1 MSRLRQLRA
10 YEYGSSSAIQ
20 TEFESIVRYLQSAE
34 VGGQTLSETINKIT
48 DDNGNL
54 QSNVA
59 LRNDAI
65 SGIQYRVGEYT
76 DAEAGW
82 TTIIS
87 AADLRGPSGVAVGE
101 IGAPIFNSRVDY
113 TVVTTLSDPVDN
125 TEILTGTAV
134 LNYSHL
140 ESDELLVYRGGILLQ
155 EGGDYTTDHNG
166 NSGTGTVTLTT
177 AHLTPVSGSG
187 PITTNDNFTIY
198 KVRSTAITNFRR
210 LDATNDGSVPLP
222 FVSFDLSEST
232 QILVYVSGILYRE
245 PDDYARDPIND
256 RVVFTANQQIQPDAN
271 YSIITVEDAD
281 VQTVTGIMMES
292 AFTDITT
299 GLIQFNKL
307 GISDGA
313 ITQSKVQNLQTDLA
327 ARAKLFTTTPSA
339 AELAS
344 GDIDDAFYT
353 RTANNA
359 TEVVYYDGTSSIV
372 LNPSSSLPSAS
383 DTDVNKVV
391 TVDSAGSYVLSLVD
405 LSGVVKDDDKNAAN
419 GVAALDD
426 NAKIRKD
433 QYAMSGDNSL
443 LSRFSAS
450 PHVEFFYDPQQGSDP
465 STSAIIATGDYRV
478 ERFYG
483 QNFKITGLEI
493 RCSGGSGNIR
503 LKKSGAVV
511 GDTHTV
517 DIAADP
523 SGAGLGVRR
532 VSLGSGFIGM
542 DSRVNSI
549 LLEVEVTLSTNLTAL
564 EVIFQ
569 TELLENA

>member
-54 QSNVA
+54 QSNVE
-59 LRNDAI
+59 LRNDATN
-65 SGIQYRVGEYT
+65 GIQYRVGEYT

-125 TEILTGTAV
+125 TEILAGGTV
-134 LNYSHL
+134 FNYSHL
-140 ESDELLVYRGGILLQ
+140 ESDELLVYKNGILLTPTV
-155 EGGDYTTDHNG
+155 DYTSDHNG
-166 NSGTGTVTLTT
+166 NSGTGTVTLTSAFAT
-177 AHLTPVSGSG
+177 ADPT
-187 PITTNDNFTIY
+187 ITTDNFTIY

-210 LDATNDGSVPLP
+210 LDATNDTGADLS
-222 FVSFDLSEST
+222 FVSFDLSDST

-256 RVVFTANQQIQPDAN
+256 RVVFTANQYIPQGAN

-313 ITQSKVQNLQTDLA
+313 ITQPKVQNLQTDLA

-339 AELAS
+339 ADLAS
-344 GDIDDAFYT
+344 GIVDDAFYK
-353 RTANNA
+353 RTVNNA

-372 LNPSSSLPSAS
+372 LNPSTSLPTAS

-405 LSGVVKDDDKNAAN
+405 LSGVVENTDKNAAN

-426 NAKIRKD
+426 NAKIVKD

-443 LSRFSAS
+443 LSRFSGS
-450 PHVEFFYDPQQGSDP
+450 PHIEFFYDPQQGSDP
-465 STSAIIATGDYRV
+465 PTSAIIQLGDYRV

>member
-54 QSNVA
+54 QSNVE
-59 LRNDAI
+59 LRNDATN
-65 SGIQYRVGEYT
+65 GIQYRVGEYT

-125 TEILTGTAV
+125 TEILAGGTV
-134 LNYSHL
+134 FNYSHL
-140 ESDELLVYRGGILLQ
+140 ESDELLVYKNGILLTPTV
-155 EGGDYTTDHNG
+155 DYTSDHNG
-166 NSGTGTVTLTT
+166 NSGTGTVTLTSAFAT
-177 AHLTPVSGSG
+177 ADPT
-187 PITTNDNFTIY
+187 ITTDNFTIY

-210 LDATNDGSVPLP
+210 LDATNDTGADLS
-222 FVSFDLSEST
+222 FVSFDLSDST

-256 RVVFTANQQIQPDAN
+256 RVVFTANQYIPQGAN

-313 ITQSKVQNLQTDLA
+313 ITQPKVQNLQTDLA

-339 AELAS
+339 ADLAS
-344 GDIDDAFYT
+344 GIVDDAFYK
-353 RTANNA
+353 RTVNNA

-372 LNPSSSLPSAS
+372 LNPSTSLPTAS

-405 LSGVVKDDDKNAAN
+405 LSGVVENTDKNAAN

-426 NAKIRKD
+426 NAKIVKD

-443 LSRFSAS
+443 LSRFSGS
-450 PHVEFFYDPQQGSDP
+450 PHIEFFYDPQQGSDP
-465 STSAIIATGDYRV
+465 PTSAIIQLGDYRV

-517 DIAADP
+517 DMAADP

>member
-54 QSNVA
+54 QSNVE
-59 LRNDAI
+59 LRNDATN
-65 SGIQYRVGEYT
+65 GIQYRVGEYT

-125 TEILTGTAV
+125 TEILAGGTV
-134 LNYSHL
+134 FNYSHL
-140 ESDELLVYRGGILLQ
+140 ESDELLVYKNGILLTPTV
-155 EGGDYTTDHNG
+155 DYTSDHNG
-166 NSGTGTVTLTT
+166 NSGTGTVTLTSAFAT
-177 AHLTPVSGSG
+177 ADPT
-187 PITTNDNFTIY
+187 ITTDNFTIY

-210 LDATNDGSVPLP
+210 LDATNDTGADLS
-222 FVSFDLSEST
+222 FVSFDLSDST

-256 RVVFTANQQIQPDAN
+256 RVVFTANQYIPQGAN

-292 AFTDITT
+292 AYTDITT

-313 ITQSKVQNLQTDLA
+313 ITQPKVQNLQTDLA

-339 AELAS
+339 ADLAS
-344 GDIDDAFYT
+344 GIVDDAFYK
-353 RTANNA
+353 RTVNNA

-372 LNPSSSLPSAS
+372 LNPSTSLPTAS

-405 LSGVVKDDDKNAAN
+405 LSGVVENTDKNAAN

-426 NAKIRKD
+426 NAKIVKD

-443 LSRFSAS
+443 LSRFSGS
-450 PHVEFFYDPQQGSDP
+450 PHIEFFYDPQQGSDP
-465 STSAIIATGDYRV
+465 PTSAIIQLGDYRV

-517 DIAADP
+517 DMAADP

>member
-59 LRNDAI
+59 LRNDATN
-65 SGIQYRVGEYT
+65 GIQYRVGEYT

-125 TEILTGTAV
+125 TEILAGGTV
-134 LNYSHL
+134 FNYSHL
-140 ESDELLVYRGGILLQ
+140 ESDELLVYKNGILLTPTV
-155 EGGDYTTDHNG
+155 DYTSDHNG
-166 NSGTGTVTLTT
+166 NSGTGTVTLTSAFAT
-177 AHLTPVSGSG
+177 ADPT
-187 PITTNDNFTIY
+187 ITTDNFTIY

-210 LDATNDGSVPLP
+210 LDATNDTGADLA
-222 FVSFDLSEST
+222 FVSFDLSDST

-256 RVVFTANQQIQPDAN
+256 RVVFTANQYIPQGAN

-313 ITQSKVQNLQTDLA
+313 ITQPKVQNLQTDLA

-339 AELAS
+339 ADLAS
-344 GDIDDAFYT
+344 GIVDDAFYK
-353 RTANNA
+353 RTVNNA

-372 LNPSSSLPSAS
+372 LNPSTSLPTAS

-405 LSGVVKDDDKNAAN
+405 LSGVVENTDKNAAN

-426 NAKIRKD
+426 NAKIVKD

-465 STSAIIATGDYRV
+465 PASAIIALGDYRV

-493 RCSGGSGNIR
+493 RCSGGSGNVR

>member
-20 TEFESIVRYLQSAE
+20 TEFESIVRYLQNAE

-59 LRNDAI
+59 LRNDATN
-65 SGIQYRVGEYT
+65 GIQYRVGEYT
-76 DAEAGW
+76 DAEEGW

-101 IGAPIFNSRVDY
+101 IGAPIFNSRVDF

-125 TEILTGTAV
+125 TEILAGGTV
-134 LNYSHL
+134 FNYSHL
-140 ESDELLVYRGGILLQ
+140 ESDELLVYKNGILLTPTV
-155 EGGDYTTDHNG
+155 DYTSDHNG
-166 NSGTGTVTLTT
+166 NSGTGTVTLTSAFAT
-177 AHLTPVSGSG
+177 ADPT
-187 PITTNDNFTIY
+187 ITTDNFTIY

-210 LDATNDGSVPLP
+210 LDATNDTGADLA
-222 FVSFDLSEST
+222 FVSFDLDDST

-245 PDDYARDPIND
+245 PDDYSRDPIND
-256 RVVFTANQQIQPDAN
+256 RVVFTANQYIPQGSN
-271 YSIITVEDAD
+271 YTIITVENAD

-292 AFTDITT
+292 AYTDITT

-307 GISDGA
+307 GITDGA
-313 ITQSKVQNLQTDLA
+313 ITQPKVQNLQTDLA
-327 ARAKLFTTTPSA
+327 ARAKLFTTTPTA
-339 AELAS
+339 ADLAS
-344 GDIDDAFYT
+344 GIVDDAFYK
-353 RTANNA
+353 RTVNNA

-372 LNPSSSLPSAS
+372 LNPSTSLPTAS

-405 LSGVVKDDDKNAAN
+405 LSGVVEIADKNAAN
-419 GVAALDD
+419 GVAALDE
-426 NAKIRKD
+426 NAKIKSD

-443 LSRFSAS
+443 LSRFSGS

-465 STSAIIATGDYRV
+465 PTSAVIPLGDYRV

>member
-54 QSNVA
+54 QSNVE
-59 LRNDAI
+59 LRNDATN
-65 SGIQYRVGEYT
+65 GIQYRVGEYT

-113 TVVTTLSDPVDN
+113 TVVTALSDPVDN
-125 TEILTGTAV
+125 TEILAGGTV
-134 LNYSHL
+134 FNYSHL
-140 ESDELLVYRGGILLQ
+140 ESDELLFYKNGILLTPTV
-155 EGGDYTTDHNG
+155 DYTSDHNG
-166 NSGTGTVTLTT
+166 NSGTGTVTLTSAFAT
-177 AHLTPVSGSG
+177 ADPT
-187 PITTNDNFTIY
+187 ITTDNFTIY

-210 LDATNDGSVPLP
+210 LDATNDTGADLS
-222 FVSFDLSEST
+222 FVSFDLSDST

-256 RVVFTANQQIQPDAN
+256 RVVFTANQYIPQGAN

-292 AFTDITT
+292 AYTDITT

-313 ITQSKVQNLQTDLA
+313 ITQPKVQNLQTDLA

-339 AELAS
+339 ADLAS
-344 GDIDDAFYT
+344 GIVDDAFYK
-353 RTANNA
+353 RTVNNA

-372 LNPSSSLPSAS
+372 LNPSTSLPTAS

-405 LSGVVKDDDKNAAN
+405 LSGVVENTDKNAAN

-426 NAKIRKD
+426 NAKIVKD

-443 LSRFSAS
+443 LSRFSGS
-450 PHVEFFYDPQQGSDP
+450 PHIEFFYDPQQGSDP
-465 STSAIIATGDYRV
+465 PTSAIIQLGDYRV

>member
-54 QSNVA
+54 QSNVE
-59 LRNDAI
+59 LRNDATN
-65 SGIQYRVGEYT
+65 GIQYRVGEYT

-113 TVVTTLSDPVDN
+113 TVVTALSDPVDN
-125 TEILTGTAV
+125 TEILAGGTV
-134 LNYSHL
+134 FNYSHL
-140 ESDELLVYRGGILLQ
+140 ESDELLVYKNGILLTPTV
-155 EGGDYTTDHNG
+155 DYTSDHNG
-166 NSGTGTVTLTT
+166 NSGTGTVTLTSAFAT
-177 AHLTPVSGSG
+177 ADPT
-187 PITTNDNFTIY
+187 ITTDNFTIY

-210 LDATNDGSVPLP
+210 LDATNDTGADLS
-222 FVSFDLSEST
+222 FVSFDLSDST

-256 RVVFTANQQIQPDAN
+256 RVVFTANQYIPQGAN

-292 AFTDITT
+292 AYTDITT

-313 ITQSKVQNLQTDLA
+313 ITQPKVQNLQTDLA

-339 AELAS
+339 ADLAS
-344 GDIDDAFYT
+344 GIVDDAFYK
-353 RTANNA
+353 RTVNNA

-372 LNPSSSLPSAS
+372 LNPSTSLPTAS

-405 LSGVVKDDDKNAAN
+405 LSGVVENTDKNAAN

-426 NAKIRKD
+426 NAKIVKD

-443 LSRFSAS
+443 LSRFSGS
-450 PHVEFFYDPQQGSDP
+450 PHIEFFYDPQQGSDP
-465 STSAIIATGDYRV
+465 PTSAIIQLGDYRV

-517 DIAADP
+517 DMAADP

>member
-20 TEFESIVRYLQSAE
+20 TEFESIVRYLQNAE

-59 LRNDAI
+59 LRNDATN
-65 SGIQYRVGEYT
+65 GIQYRVGEYT

-101 IGAPIFNSRVDY
+101 IGAPIFNSRVDF

-125 TEILTGTAV
+125 TEILAGGTV
-134 LNYSHL
+134 FNYSHL
-140 ESDELLVYRGGILLQ
+140 ESDELLVYKNGILLTPTV
-155 EGGDYTTDHNG
+155 DYTSDHNG
-166 NSGTGTVTLTT
+166 NSGTGTVTLTSAFAT
-177 AHLTPVSGSG
+177 ADPT
-187 PITTNDNFTIY
+187 ITTDNFTIY

-210 LDATNDGSVPLP
+210 LDATNDTGADLA
-222 FVSFDLSEST
+222 FVSFDLDDST

-256 RVVFTANQQIQPDAN
+256 RVVFTANQYIPQGSN
-271 YSIITVEDAD
+271 YTIITVENAD

-292 AFTDITT
+292 AYTDITT

-307 GISDGA
+307 GITDGA
-313 ITQSKVQNLQTDLA
+313 ITQPKVQNLQTDLA
-327 ARAKLFTTTPSA
+327 ARAKLFTTTPTA
-339 AELAS
+339 ADLAS
-344 GDIDDAFYT
+344 GIVDDAFYK
-353 RTANNA
+353 RTVNNA

-372 LNPSSSLPSAS
+372 LNPSTSLPTAS

-405 LSGVVKDDDKNAAN
+405 LSGVVEIADKNAAN
-419 GVAALDD
+419 GVAALDE
-426 NAKIRKD
+426 NAKIKSD

-443 LSRFSAS
+443 LSRFSGS

-465 STSAIIATGDYRV
+465 PTSAVIQLGDYRV

>member
-1 MSRLRQLRA
+1 MRRLRQLRA

-20 TEFESIVRYLQSAE
+20 TEFESIVRYLQNAE

-59 LRNDAI
+59 LRNDATN
-65 SGIQYRVGEYT
+65 GIQYRVGEYT
-76 DAEAGW
+76 DPEAGW

-101 IGAPIFNSRVDY
+101 IGAPIFNSRVDF

-125 TEILTGTAV
+125 TEILAGGTV
-134 LNYSHL
+134 FNYSHL
-140 ESDELLVYRGGILLQ
+140 ESDELLVYKNGILLTPTV
-155 EGGDYTTDHNG
+155 DYTSDHNG
-166 NSGTGTVTLTT
+166 NSGTGTVTLTSAFAT
-177 AHLTPVSGSG
+177 ADPT
-187 PITTNDNFTIY
+187 ITTDNFTIY

-210 LDATNDGSVPLP
+210 LDATNDTGADLA
-222 FVSFDLSEST
+222 FVSFDLDDST

-245 PDDYARDPIND
+245 PDDYSRDPIND
-256 RVVFTANQQIQPDAN
+256 RVVFTANQYIPQGSN
-271 YSIITVEDAD
+271 YTIITVENAD

-292 AFTDITT
+292 AYTDITT

-307 GISDGA
+307 GITDGA
-313 ITQSKVQNLQTDLA
+313 ITQPKVQNLQTDLA
-327 ARAKLFTTTPSA
+327 ARAKLFTTTPTA
-339 AELAS
+339 ADLAS
-344 GDIDDAFYT
+344 GIVDDAFYK
-353 RTANNA
+353 RTVNNA

-372 LNPSSSLPSAS
+372 LNPSTSLPTAS

-405 LSGVVKDDDKNAAN
+405 LSGVVEIADKNAAN
-419 GVAALDD
+419 GVAALDE
-426 NAKIRKD
+426 NAKIKSD

-443 LSRFSAS
+443 LSRFSGS

-465 STSAIIATGDYRV
+465 PTSAVIPLGDYRV

>member
-54 QSNVA
+54 QSNVE
-59 LRNDAI
+59 LRNDATN
-65 SGIQYRVGEYT
+65 GIQYRVGEYT

-125 TEILTGTAV
+125 TEILAGGTV
-134 LNYSHL
+134 FNYSHL
-140 ESDELLVYRGGILLQ
+140 ESDELLVYKNGILLTPTV
-155 EGGDYTTDHNG
+155 DYTSDHNG
-166 NSGTGTVTLTT
+166 NSGTGTVTLTSAFAT
-177 AHLTPVSGSG
+177 ADPT
-187 PITTNDNFTIY
+187 ITTDNFTIY

-210 LDATNDGSVPLP
+210 LDATNDTGADLS
-222 FVSFDLSEST
+222 FVSFDLSDST

-256 RVVFTANQQIQPDAN
+256 RVVFTANQYIPQGAN

-292 AFTDITT
+292 AYTDITT

-313 ITQSKVQNLQTDLA
+313 ITQPKVQNLQTDLA

-339 AELAS
+339 ADLAS
-344 GDIDDAFYT
+344 GIVDDAFYK
-353 RTANNA
+353 RTVNNA

-372 LNPSSSLPSAS
+372 LNPSTSLPTAS

-405 LSGVVKDDDKNAAN
+405 LSGVVENTDKNAAN

-426 NAKIRKD
+426 NAKIVKD

-443 LSRFSAS
+443 LSRFSGS
-450 PHVEFFYDPQQGSDP
+450 PHIEFFYDPQQGSDP
-465 STSAIIATGDYRV
+465 PTSAIIQLGDYRV

>member
-20 TEFESIVRYLQSAE
+20 TEFESIVRYLQNAE

-59 LRNDAI
+59 LRNDATN
-65 SGIQYRVGEYT
+65 GIQYRVGEYT

-101 IGAPIFNSRVDY
+101 IGAPIFNSRVDF

-125 TEILTGTAV
+125 TEILAGGTV
-134 LNYSHL
+134 FNYSHL
-140 ESDELLVYRGGILLQ
+140 ESDELLVYKNGILLTPTV
-155 EGGDYTTDHNG
+155 DYTSDHNG
-166 NSGTGTVTLTT
+166 NSGTGTVTLTSAFAT
-177 AHLTPVSGSG
+177 ADPT
-187 PITTNDNFTIY
+187 ITTDNFTIY

-210 LDATNDGSVPLP
+210 LDATNDTGADLA
-222 FVSFDLSEST
+222 FVSFDLDDST

-256 RVVFTANQQIQPDAN
+256 RVVFTANQYIPQGSN
-271 YSIITVEDAD
+271 YTIITVENAD

-292 AFTDITT
+292 AYTDITT

-307 GISDGA
+307 GITDGA
-313 ITQSKVQNLQTDLA
+313 ITQPKVQNLQTDLA
-327 ARAKLFTTTPSA
+327 ARAKLFTTTPTA
-339 AELAS
+339 ADLAS
-344 GDIDDAFYT
+344 GIVDDAFYK
-353 RTANNA
+353 RTVNNA

-372 LNPSSSLPSAS
+372 LNPSTSLPTAS

-405 LSGVVKDDDKNAAN
+405 LSGVVEIADKNAAN
-419 GVAALDD
+419 GVAALDE
-426 NAKIRKD
+426 NAKIKSD

-443 LSRFSAS
+443 LSRFSGS

-465 STSAIIATGDYRV
+465 ATSAVIQPGDYRV

>member
-20 TEFESIVRYLQSAE
+20 TEFESIVRYLQNAE

-59 LRNDAI
+59 LRNDATN
-65 SGIQYRVGEYT
+65 GIQYRVGEYT
-76 DAEAGW
+76 DPEAGW

-101 IGAPIFNSRVDY
+101 IGAPIFNSRVDF

-125 TEILTGTAV
+125 TEILAGGTV
-134 LNYSHL
+134 FNYSHL
-140 ESDELLVYRGGILLQ
+140 ESDELLVYKNGILLTPTV
-155 EGGDYTTDHNG
+155 DYTSDHNG
-166 NSGTGTVTLTT
+166 NSGTGTVTLTSAFAT
-177 AHLTPVSGSG
+177 ADPT
-187 PITTNDNFTIY
+187 ITTDNFTIY

-210 LDATNDGSVPLP
+210 LDATNDTGADLA
-222 FVSFDLSEST
+222 FVSFDLDDST

-245 PDDYARDPIND
+245 PDDYSRDPIND
-256 RVVFTANQQIQPDAN
+256 RVVFTANQYIPQGSN
-271 YSIITVEDAD
+271 YTIITVENAD

-292 AFTDITT
+292 AYTDITT

-307 GISDGA
+307 GITDGA
-313 ITQSKVQNLQTDLA
+313 ITQPKVQNLQTDLA
-327 ARAKLFTTTPSA
+327 ARAKLFTTTPTA
-339 AELAS
+339 ADLAS
-344 GDIDDAFYT
+344 GIVDDAFYK
-353 RTANNA
+353 RTVNNA

-372 LNPSSSLPSAS
+372 LNPSTSLPTAS

-405 LSGVVKDDDKNAAN
+405 LSGVVEIADKNAAN
-419 GVAALDD
+419 GVAALDE
-426 NAKIRKD
+426 NAKIKSD

-443 LSRFSAS
+443 LSRFSGS

-465 STSAIIATGDYRV
+465 PTSAVIPLGDYRV

>member
-59 LRNDAI
+59 LRNDATN
-65 SGIQYRVGEYT
+65 GIQYRVGEYT

-113 TVVTTLSDPVDN
+113 TVVTSLSDPVDN
-125 TEILTGTAV
+125 TEILAGTAV

-140 ESDELLVYRGGILLQ
+140 ESDELLVYRDGILLQ
-155 EGGDYTTDHNG
+155 EGGDYTTDENG
-166 NSGTGTVTLTT
+166 NGGTGTVTLTSAHTT
-177 AHLTPVSGSG
+177 ADPV
-187 PITTNDNFTIY
+187 TTADNFTIY

-210 LDATNDGSVPLP
+210 LDATNDTGADLA
-222 FVSFDLSEST
+222 FVSFDLSDST

-256 RVVFTANQQIQPDAN
+256 RVVFTANQYIPQGAN

-313 ITQSKVQNLQTDLA
+313 ITQPKVQNLQTDLA

-339 AELAS
+339 ADLAS
-344 GDIDDAFYT
+344 GIVDDAFYK
-353 RTANNA
+353 RTVNNA

-372 LNPSSSLPSAS
+372 LNPSTSLPTAS

-405 LSGVVKDDDKNAAN
+405 LSGVVENTDKNAAN

-426 NAKIRKD
+426 NGKIKKD

-443 LSRFSAS
+443 LSKFSGS
-450 PHVEFFYDPQQGSDP
+450 PHIEFFYDPQQGSDP
-465 STSAIIATGDYRV
+465 ATSAVIPNGTYRV

-483 QNFKITGLEI
+483 QNYKITGFEV
-493 RCSGGSGNIR
+493 RCKGGSANVQ
-503 LKKSGAVV
+503 LKKSGALV
-511 GDTHTV
+511 GSAHNV

-549 LLEVEVTLSTNLTAL
+549 LLEVEVTTSTNLTAL

>member
-20 TEFESIVRYLQSAE
+20 TEFESIVRYLQNAE

-59 LRNDAI
+59 LRNDATN
-65 SGIQYRVGEYT
+65 GIQYRVGEYT
-76 DAEAGW
+76 DAEEGW

-101 IGAPIFNSRVDY
+101 IGAPIFNSRVDF

-125 TEILTGTAV
+125 TEILAGGTV
-134 LNYSHL
+134 FNYSHL
-140 ESDELLVYRGGILLQ
+140 ESDELLVYKNGILLTPTV
-155 EGGDYTTDHNG
+155 DYTSDHNG
-166 NSGTGTVTLTT
+166 NSGTGTVTLTSAFAT
-177 AHLTPVSGSG
+177 ADPT
-187 PITTNDNFTIY
+187 ITTDNFTIY

-210 LDATNDGSVPLP
+210 LDATNDTGADLA
-222 FVSFDLSEST
+222 FVSFDLDDST

-245 PDDYARDPIND
+245 PDDYSRDPIND
-256 RVVFTANQQIQPDAN
+256 RVVFTANQYIPQGSN
-271 YSIITVEDAD
+271 YTIITVENAD

-292 AFTDITT
+292 AYTDITT

-307 GISDGA
+307 GITDGA
-313 ITQSKVQNLQTDLA
+313 ITQPKVQNLQTDLA
-327 ARAKLFTTTPSA
+327 ARAKLFTTTPTA
-339 AELAS
+339 ADLAS
-344 GDIDDAFYT
+344 GIVDDAFYK
-353 RTANNA
+353 RTVNNA

-372 LNPSSSLPSAS
+372 LNPSTSLPTAS

-405 LSGVVKDDDKNAAN
+405 LSGVVEIADKNAAN
-419 GVAALDD
+419 GVAALDE
-426 NAKIRKD
+426 NAKIKSD

-443 LSRFSAS
+443 LSRFSGS

-465 STSAIIATGDYRV
+465 PTSAVIPLGDYRV

-511 GDTHTV
+511 GDTHAV
-517 DIAADP
+517 DIAAVP

>member
-54 QSNVA
+54 QSNVE
-59 LRNDAI
+59 LRNDATN
-65 SGIQYRVGEYT
+65 GIQYRVGEYT

-125 TEILTGTAV
+125 TEILAGGTV
-134 LNYSHL
+134 FNYSHL
-140 ESDELLVYRGGILLQ
+140 ESDELLVYKNGILLTPTV
-155 EGGDYTTDHNG
+155 DYTSDHNG
-166 NSGTGTVTLTT
+166 NSGTGTVTLTSAFAT
-177 AHLTPVSGSG
+177 ADPT
-187 PITTNDNFTIY
+187 ITTDNFTIY

-210 LDATNDGSVPLP
+210 LDATNDTGADLA
-222 FVSFDLSEST
+222 FVSFDLSDST

-256 RVVFTANQQIQPDAN
+256 RVVFTANQYIPQGAN

-292 AFTDITT
+292 AYTDITT

-313 ITQSKVQNLQTDLA
+313 ITQPKVQNLQADLA

-339 AELAS
+339 ADLAS
-344 GDIDDAFYT
+344 GIVDDAFYK
-353 RTANNA
+353 RTVNNA

-372 LNPSSSLPSAS
+372 LNPSTSLPTAS

-405 LSGVVKDDDKNAAN
+405 LSGVVENTDKNAAN

-426 NAKIRKD
+426 NAKIVKD

-443 LSRFSAS
+443 LSRFSGS
-450 PHVEFFYDPQQGSDP
+450 PHIEFFYDPQQGSDP
-465 STSAIIATGDYRV
+465 PASAIIPIGDYRV

>member
-54 QSNVA
+54 QSNVE
-59 LRNDAI
+59 LRNDATN
-65 SGIQYRVGEYT
+65 GIQYRVGEYT

-125 TEILTGTAV
+125 TEILAGTAV

-140 ESDELLVYRGGILLQ
+140 ESDELLVYRDGILLQ
-155 EGGDYTTDHNG
+155 EGGDYTTDENG
-166 NSGTGTVTLTT
+166 NGGTGTVTLTSAHTT
-177 AHLTPVSGSG
+177 ADPV
-187 PITTNDNFTIY
+187 TTADNFTIY

-210 LDATNDGSVPLP
+210 LDATNDTGADLS
-222 FVSFDLSEST
+222 FVSFDLSDST

-256 RVVFTANQQIQPDAN
+256 RVVFTANQYIPQGAN

-313 ITQSKVQNLQTDLA
+313 ITQPKVQNLQTDLA

-339 AELAS
+339 ADLAS
-344 GDIDDAFYT
+344 GIVDDAFYK
-353 RTANNA
+353 RTVNNA

-372 LNPSSSLPSAS
+372 LNPSTSLPTAS

-405 LSGVVKDDDKNAAN
+405 LSGVVENTDKNAAN

-426 NAKIRKD
+426 NAKIVKD

-443 LSRFSAS
+443 LSRFSGS
-450 PHVEFFYDPQQGSDP
+450 PHIEFFYDPQQGSDP
-465 STSAIIATGDYRV
+465 PTSAIIQLGDYRV

>member
-20 TEFESIVRYLQSAE
+20 TEFESIVRYLQNAE

-59 LRNDAI
+59 LRNDATN
-65 SGIQYRVGEYT
+65 GIQYRVGEYT

-101 IGAPIFNSRVDY
+101 IGAPIFNSRVDF

-125 TEILTGTAV
+125 TEILAGGTV
-134 LNYSHL
+134 FNYSHL
-140 ESDELLVYRGGILLQ
+140 ESDELLVYKNGILLTPTV
-155 EGGDYTTDHNG
+155 DYTSDHNG
-166 NSGTGTVTLTT
+166 NSGTGTVTLTSAFAT
-177 AHLTPVSGSG
+177 ADPT
-187 PITTNDNFTIY
+187 ITTDNFTIY

-210 LDATNDGSVPLP
+210 LDATNDTGADLA
-222 FVSFDLSEST
+222 FVSFDLDDST

-256 RVVFTANQQIQPDAN
+256 RVVFTANQYIPQGSN
-271 YSIITVEDAD
+271 YTIITVENAD

-292 AFTDITT
+292 AYTDITT

-307 GISDGA
+307 GITDGA
-313 ITQSKVQNLQTDLA
+313 ITQPKVQNLQTDLA
-327 ARAKLFTTTPSA
+327 ARAKLFTTTPTA
-339 AELAS
+339 ADLAS
-344 GDIDDAFYT
+344 GIVDDAFYK
-353 RTANNA
+353 RTVNNA

-372 LNPSSSLPSAS
+372 LNPSTSLPTAS

-405 LSGVVKDDDKNAAN
+405 LSGVVEIADKNAAN
-419 GVAALDD
+419 GVAALDE
-426 NAKIRKD
+426 NAKIKSD

-443 LSRFSAS
+443 LSRFSGS

-465 STSAIIATGDYRV
+465 PTSAVIPLGDYRV

-549 LLEVEVTLSTNLTAL
+549 LLEVEVTVSTNLTAL